1 MADQP
6 VKRQTYLDDL
16 RAKLFAKPLQGGTKR
31 PILTFG
37 FVTRKYDTNC
47 AEIKIKTNVP
57 NDADN
62 GQIKVVVPMPDL
74 FGYFRAI
81 QNMATQSGKQERSFR
96 VYATFA
102 KGGKVDPYPAA
113 MIHLGKEDDGRMYIA
128 VTKKNRPNIKFY
140 MCPDEMYRLV
150 VNGEELTTEQTYAE
164 YALGYIDM
172 IRGIY
177 QTIMDRD
184 FVPWENPHNNGGGQR
199 GNGGGNGGGNWNG
212 GGNSNSGGS
221 QSNNSYDDD
230 VWG

>member
-16 RAKLFAKPLQGGTKR
+16 RAKLFAQPLQGGTKR

-62 GQIKVVVPMPDL
+62 GQIKVVVPMRDL
-74 FGYFRAI
+74 FGYFRSI
-81 QNMATQSGKQERSFR
+81 ESMAKQPGKQERSIR

-113 MIHLGKEDDGRMYIA
+113 MIHMGKEDDGRMYIA

-150 VNGEELTTEQTYAE
+150 VNGEELTTEQMYAE
-164 YALGYIDM
+164 NALGYIDM
-172 IRGIY
+172 IRGIF

-184 FVPWENPHNNGGGQR
+184 YVAWENPYTNGGGNNGGGQR
-199 GNGGGNGGGNWNG
+199 GGNGGGGNNNSG
-212 GGNSNSGGS
+212 GGNN
-221 QSNNSYDDD
+221 QSSASYDDD